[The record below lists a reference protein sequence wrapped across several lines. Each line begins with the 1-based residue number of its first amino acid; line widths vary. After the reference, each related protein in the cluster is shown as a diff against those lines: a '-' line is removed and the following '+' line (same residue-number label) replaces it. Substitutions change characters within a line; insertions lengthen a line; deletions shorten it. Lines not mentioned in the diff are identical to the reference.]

1 MLTHLIRFSVNDTQE
16 AELDNAA
23 NDPLMHEARLLKVAP
38 APGTGVLSVQEE
50 YELGGYAG
58 I

>member
-1 MLTHLIRFSVNDTQE
+1 MLTHLIRFSLSDTQD

-23 NDPLMHEARLLKVAP
+23 NDPLMQEVRLLKVAP
-38 APGTGVLSVQEE
+38 AAQALSVQDE

>member
-1 MLTHLIRFSVNDTQE
+1 LIRFSVNDTQE

-38 APGTGVLSVQEE
+38 APGTGALSIQEE

>member
-1 MLTHLIRFSVNDTQE
+1 MLTHLIRLSVNDTQE
-16 AELDNAA
+16 AELDNAS
-23 NDPLMHEARLLKVAP
+23 NDPLMHEVRLLEVAQV
-38 APGTGVLSVQEE
+38 PGAGALSVQEE

>member
-1 MLTHLIRFSVNDTQE
+1 MTLFHVPGL
-16 AELDNAA
+16 APAPELDAAA
-23 NDPLMHEARLLKVAP
+23 NDPLAIEPLALVPSTSMRSL
-38 APGTGVLSVQEE
+38 QDE

>member
-1 MLTHLIRFSVNDTQE
+1 MLTHLIRFSLNDTQE

-38 APGTGVLSVQEE
+38 APGIQALSVQDE